1 MSATVKSPSL
11 IPMPTVQKKTGFR
24 KYLRVTTARYVV
36 QGVFLIILA
45 GLPFT
50 GLFRIDLGS
59 GRFLVD
65 GYQIWWSDFFLV
77 LPFWLFLISGAATV
91 YSVLG
96 MVYCGWACVQN
107 TLSEFVDFLVKK
119 FSSVISMPLV
129 SIP

>member
-1 MSATVKSPSL
+1 MCGRLPEKVWSHNALQVRSCDMSATVKSPSL

-77 LPFWLFLISGAATV
+77 LPFWLF
-91 YSVLG
+91 
-96 MVYCGWACVQN
+96 
-107 TLSEFVDFLVKK
+107 
-119 FSSVISMPLV
+119 
-129 SIP
+129 